1 MSTRFSE
8 NQIKAIK
15 LDGNVIVSAGAGSG
29 KTTVMIERII
39 DKLRGGAEL
48 EQMLIVTFTR
58 ASAADI
64 KVKLAR
70 RLSELKAAASGAGDT
85 DTLRKARRA
94 AEALPVCNIGTLH
107 SFCQRLI
114 RAYAGTAE
122 LDPACTVADESDAR
136 ALKRAAIRA
145 AVDGAW
151 KSGDGDFRAVY
162 DALSSRRND
171 DGVVDTVE
179 NIVEFALS
187 LPDPDGYLSAT
198 VGDGARHAELDA
210 ILAARKS
217 ALSARAVALRGEIE
231 RAGFTLLE
239 RVVCETDDYLDGRI
253 DGFTV
258 TRFNKNKYGDDC
270 AEINERFKK
279 LKDDCKKFRE
289 LQADAATA
297 KTLDSAPYARAL
309 CAVARDALDI
319 YARRKREHGK
329 LDYSDLEHGAL
340 KVLADPDCAREIGET
355 VKYVFIDEY
364 QDVNSLQAEISNRL
378 ERGGAQMFLIGDVK
392 QSIYGFRRC
401 DPKYFRE
408 KIAAASRG
416 EVEYTH
422 IRLTDNYRS
431 SREVIDF
438 VNGVF
443 DGVMSES
450 FGGADYASERLSCG
464 SGAAGGDAGLYRI
477 PADPAE
483 FDDEA
488 ESDGGVDGAL
498 QTLSDASAPVYS
510 VVRAA
515 DAPTKPDIETEFIAE
530 RILRYADGARA
541 RGDGSGFGSVAV
553 LLRSARSGFCT
564 RLARTFDRYGIK
576 YDFGRKASVGDYA
589 HAAALLD
596 ILRIVDNRFDDVA
609 LYTAL
614 RSPMGGFSDAE
625 LLEIA
630 RTGESAARRRNVKP
644 ARGGSVPAYT
654 FWQKATAYDGALKDR
669 VKAFYALRDEF
680 AEYAKSHDCADVL
693 GYITSSIDYFQHVYE
708 SNGQAQAVE
717 ALIAYA
723 EERRC
728 DVHSFLAS
736 GSFELGFAGRG
747 DAVTVTTVHSSKGL
761 EYDFVIVADCA
772 HRFRLDDT
780 YSKAIVSD
788 AGVAVKFPDVARRKL
803 VKSVPWLIE
812 NATAPER
819 LREEEL
825 RLFYVALTRAKRE
838 LIVCGKRRSS
848 ADGDEFGGAA
858 RRAAAMNAGCEL
870 DFTKGLA
877 GRGFDYGALSTR
889 ENAEAAQAEQAPC
902 PVDAELVEAV
912 RTRCA
917 FEYRQSALP
926 IKTCVTAIAESDGG
940 DDYLF
945 AAPVLTA
952 DERYD
957 GGDSA
962 KRRGKRGGAI
972 SAEEARLRGTAC
984 HRAME
989 LVDFAAPDL
998 DKVAAACERFEL
1010 VNGADILRAA
1020 ETMRELTRTCEY
1032 VFKEKYFIVDVPC
1045 RDVYGEAD
1053 GESVLVQGVIDLL
1066 GVCENGD
1073 AIIVD
1078 YKTTAPEK
1086 LLCDEY
1092 RTQLRL
1098 YAAAVERSTPY
1109 RVRRKYLYSFV
1120 TGELTEV
1127 D

>member
-1 MSTRFSE
+1 MANRFSE
-8 NQIKAIK
+8 DQIRAIK
-15 LDGNVIVSAGAGSG
+15 HDGNVIVSAGAGSG

-39 DKLRGGAEL
+39 DKLLGGAEL

-58 ASAADI
+58 AAAADI

-70 RLSELKAAASGAGDT
+70 RLSELKAAAVGAGDA
-85 DTLRKARRA
+85 DTLYRARRA
-94 AEALPVCNIGTLH
+94 TEALPVCNIGTLH
-107 SFCQRLI
+107 SFCQKLI

-122 LDPACTVADESDAR
+122 LDPACTVADESEAST
-136 ALKRAAIRA
+136 LKRAAIRA

-151 KSGDGDFRAVY
+151 RSGDADFRAVY
-162 DALSSRRND
+162 DVLSSRRD
-171 DGVVDTVE
+171 DGGVIDTVA

-187 LPDPDGYLSAT
+187 LPDPDGYLNGTQSDVT
-198 VGDGARHAELDA
+198 RHGELDDIIA
-210 ILAARKS
+210 GKKR
-217 ALSARAVALRGEIE
+217 ALLSRAVELRGEIL
-231 RAGFTLLE
+231 RTGFSLLE
-239 RVVCETDDYLDGRI
+239 RVIDETGDYLDGKI
-253 DGFTV
+253 DGFTS
-258 TRFNKNKYGDDC
+258 TRFNKSKYGGEC
-270 AEINERFKK
+270 AELNERFKK
-279 LKDDCKKFRE
+279 LKDDCKRFRE
-289 LQADAATA
+289 LAADAAAA
-297 KTLDSAPYARAL
+297 KAVDSAPYARAL
-309 CAVARDALDI
+309 CNVARVALDI
-319 YARRKREHGK
+319 YAKRKRELGK

-340 KVLADPDCAREIGET
+340 KVLADPDCAAELARS

-364 QDVNSLQAEISNRL
+364 QDVNSLQAEISDRL
-378 ERGGAQMFLIGDVK
+378 EKGGAHMFLIGDVK

-416 EVEYTH
+416 EANYTH

-431 SREVIDF
+431 TREVIDF

-443 DGVMSES
+443 DGVMTER
-450 FGGADYASERLSCG
+450 FGGADYADERLRCG
-464 SGAAGGDAGLYRI
+464 SGLAGGDAGLYRI
-477 PADPAE
+477 PSDGAA
-483 FDDEA
+483 FDDE
-488 ESDGGVDGAL
+488 EDGGAFDAAA
-498 QTLSDASAPVYS
+498 TLDDPCAPVYS

-515 DAPTKPDIETEFIAE
+515 ELPDTPDPETEFIAE
-530 RILRYADGARA
+530 RILRYVDGAKKS
-541 RGDGSGFGSVAV
+541 GSDVGFGSVAV

-564 RLARTFDRYGIK
+564 RLARTFDKYGIK
-576 YDFGRKASVGDYA
+576 YNLGRKSSVKDYA

-630 RTGESAARRRNVKP
+630 ETGERAARRRGMQP
-644 ARGGSVPAYT
+644 ARGGNIPSYT
-654 FWQKATAYDGALKDR
+654 FWQKAAAYDGAQKSRL
-669 VKAFYALRDEF
+669 KAFYALRDEC

-708 SNGQAQAVE
+708 TGGQAQAVE

-723 EERRC
+723 EQKRC
-728 DVHSFLAS
+728 DVHTFLV
-736 GSFELGFAGRG
+736 GGGDFDLTFAGRG

-772 HRFRLDDT
+772 HKFRLDDT

-788 AGVAVKFPDVARRKL
+788 AGVAVKYPDAARRKL
-803 VKSVPWLIE
+803 IKSVPWLIE

-838 LIVCGKRRSS
+838 LIVCGKR
-848 ADGDEFGGAA
+848 DTDGGAFGADA
-858 RRAAAMNAGCEL
+858 RRAAAANAYCEL
-870 DFTKGLA
+870 DFTEGLA
-877 GRGFDYGALSTR
+877 GRCVDSGGAFGADDMPT
-889 ENAEAAQAEQAPC
+889 AEQDIN
-902 PVDAELVEAV
+902 DALVAAV
-912 RTRCA
+912 RARCW
-917 FEYRQSALP
+917 FEYAKSVLP
-926 IKTCVTAIAESDGG
+926 VKTCVTAIAENDGG

-945 AAPVLTA
+945 AAPVLTDDELYDGDGRGARQGRKGKKSVSA
-952 DERYD
+952 DE
-957 GGDSA
+957 A
-962 KRRGKRGGAI
+962 KRRG
-972 SAEEARLRGTAC
+972 TAY

-989 LVDFAAPDL
+989 ITDFDAPDI
-998 DKVAAACERFEL
+998 DKTAAACDGYEL
-1010 VNGADILRAA
+1010 VEGERILHAVEVMRA
-1020 ETMRELTRTCEY
+1020 LTRDCEY

-1045 RDVYGEAD
+1045 KDVYGGAD

-1066 GVCENGD
+1066 AVDKNGD

-1086 LLCDEY
+1086 LVCDEY
-1092 RTQLRL
+1092 RTQLGL

-1109 RVRRKYLYSFV
+1109 KVKHKYLYSFV
-1120 TGELTEV
+1120 TGKTIEI